1 VSEGWASAGGLG
13 LAVSGL
19 AAAQVAAFLT
29 RRVRSGEEHSGTHAL
44 LQLGVAFAAVVI
56 ASALALGAL
65 GWLSGI
71 GFLALHVVLAAASVA
86 LDLRGQARPRWTRAT
101 RLSLA
106 RVLSPVLSGSGRLAR
121 GEPALAA
128 LLAVLLL
135 MFGVA
140 AATTAPLNPD
150 SNAYRLPRIALWLE
164 QGHLG
169 RLGGSDPRV
178 DYLAWNADLA
188 MLWPVSFFR
197 VGYPLVQLVSWC
209 GGLLCCAATFALAR
223 LVGLGDRLSLLA
235 ALALLALPNVAT
247 QAFTSQTDLFTAGFV
262 GTALACGLRGLRPDA
277 GASRGDVRFA
287 GLALGVAIGAKGT
300 VFYLVPGLVGIL
312 AVAGAVWRVAPGRIA
327 RALAL
332 ALAWAAPLAAPT
344 YVRNVVFFGN
354 PLAPRAELDRV
365 HARPLDSRGRFAA
378 VNALALGWQ
387 TLDPNSNLPVVREW
401 LRPVFRRGA
410 AALARVA
417 AERPHFTGF
426 TAAFEVH
433 GRSLVRESR
442 LHEDYASPG
451 LLVPLLAGV
460 GWVAAVR
467 RRDPLDG
474 GSRLLLPAM
483 GLATLAFAAALALL
497 QGWSAHKLRYFAVV
511 GPFLALG
518 AAGAFR
524 GDGRAR
530 RVASGLAAAAFA
542 TMAATAFSTS
552 RSHGLPALLHP
563 ESVAGAPEQRARE
576 RAIDELGFTGGR
588 LGLALPYNS
597 RVAPFLRRPAGHAT
611 VWLSPDDTA
620 RQGTF
625 EEWLRDLRLDALVVD
640 LDAMP
645 RPAGRVR
652 ATWAA
657 PDAAVALFRPGDPA
671 TGGLC
676 SDAKGLDPGGTVAG
690 TAAFRVY
697 FVPGGRL
704 ELTLHNA
711 AASARSVEVV
721 SSLERRAERLAPNE
735 ARVVAI
741 RVAAADDVLVRVDPG
756 AAADRF
762 RLGLPPGLSCA
773 SGPRTAFVRTARRRG
788 V

>member
-1 VSEGWASAGGLG
+1 VSAGWASAGGPG
-13 LAVSGL
+13 LVVSGL
-19 AAAQVAAFLT
+19 AAAQLAAFLV
-29 RRVRSGEEHSGTHAL
+29 RRLRQSEEHSGAHAL
-44 LQLGVAFAAVVI
+44 LQLGVVLAAVVI

-65 GWLSGI
+65 GWLSGA
-71 GFLALHVVLAAASVA
+71 GFLTLHVVLATASVA
-86 LDLRGQARPRWTRAT
+86 LDLRGETSSRAT

-106 RVLSPVLSGSGRLAR
+106 RELLPVWSGGGRLAR
-121 GEPALAA
+121 SEPALAA
-128 LLAVLLL
+128 VLAVLLL
-135 MFGVA
+135 LFGVA

-223 LVGLGDRLSLLA
+223 LVGLGDRLGLLA

-262 GTALACGLRGLRPDA
+262 GAALACGLRGLRTDES
-277 GASRGDVRFA
+277 ASRADVRFA
-287 GLALGVAIGAKGT
+287 GLALGVAVGAKGT
-300 VFYLVPGLVGIL
+300 VFYLAPGLLGIL
-312 AVAGAVWRVAPGRIA
+312 AVACAVWKVAPGRLA
-327 RALAL
+327 RALVL

-365 HARPLDSRGRFAA
+365 HAQPLESRVRFAA

-387 TLDPNSNLPVVREW
+387 LFDPSSNLPVVREW
-401 LRPVFRRGA
+401 LRPVFRRGEA
-410 AALARVA
+410 ELARVA
-417 AERPHFTGF
+417 AERPHFAGF
-426 TAAFEVH
+426 PAAFEVH
-433 GRSLVRESR
+433 GRNLSRER
-442 LHEDYASPG
+442 WLHEDYASPG

-460 GWVAAVR
+460 GWVAALR
-467 RRDPLDG
+467 RRGPLDT

-483 GLATLAFAAALALL
+483 GLATLAFALTLALL
-497 QGWSAHKLRYFAVV
+497 QAWSAHKLRYFAVV

-530 RVASGLAAAAFA
+530 RWATGLAAAAFA
-542 TMAATAFSTS
+542 TMAATAFGTS

-563 ESVAGAPEQRARE
+563 GRVAGAREQRARE
-576 RAIDELGFTGGR
+576 RAVDEIGITGGR

-597 RVAPFLRRPAGHAT
+597 RVAPFLRRPGGHAT
-611 VWLSPDDTA
+611 VWLGPDETA
-620 RQGTF
+620 RTGTF

-640 LDAMP
+640 LDTVP

-657 PDAAVALFRPGDPA
+657 SDAAVALLRPGEPA

-676 SDAKGLDPGGTVAG
+676 SDARGLDLDGFVSDA
-690 TAAFRVY
+690 AAFRVY
-697 FVPGGRL
+697 FVPRGRL
-704 ELTLHNA
+704 ELTLHNTA
-711 AASARSVEVV
+711 AFPRSVEVS
-721 SSLERRAERLAPNE
+721 SSLERRAEPLASNE

-741 RVAAADDVLVRVDPG
+741 RVAAVDDVQVRARPA
-756 AAADRF
+756 AAADRL

-773 SGPRTAFVRTARRRG
+773 AGPRTAFVRTARRRG

>member
-1 VSEGWASAGGLG
+1 VSAGWASPGGLG

-19 AAAQVAAFLT
+19 AAAQLAAFLA
-29 RRVRSGEEHSGTHAL
+29 RRLRQGEEHSGAHAL
-44 LQLGVAFAAVVI
+44 LQLGVVFAAVVI
-56 ASALALGAL
+56 ASALLLGAV
-65 GWLSGI
+65 GWLSGA
-71 GFLALHVVLAAASVA
+71 GFLALHVVLAAVSVA
-86 LDLRGQARPRWTRAT
+86 LDRRGRTSSRGTPAT
-101 RLSLA
+101 RLSLVRA
-106 RVLSPVLSGSGRLAR
+106 LAPVLSGGMRLAGR
-121 GEPALAA
+121 EPALAA

-135 MFGVA
+135 LFGVA
-140 AATTAPLNPD
+140 AATTASLNPD
-150 SNAYRLPRIALWLE
+150 SNAYRLPRVALWLE

-188 MLWPVSFFR
+188 MLWLVSFFR

-209 GGLLCCAATFALAR
+209 GGLLGCVATFALAR
-223 LVGLGDRLSLLA
+223 IVGFGDRLCLLA

-262 GTALACGLRGLRPDA
+262 GAALACGLRGLRTDGA
-277 GASRGDVRFA
+277 ASRADVRFA
-287 GLALGVAIGAKGT
+287 GLALGVAVGAKGT
-300 VFYLVPGLVGIL
+300 VFYLAPGLLGIL
-312 AVAGAVWRVAPGRIA
+312 AVAGAVWRVAPGRLA

-344 YVRNVVFFGN
+344 YARNVVLFGN
-354 PLAPRAELDRV
+354 PLAPRAERERV
-365 HARPLDSRGRFAA
+365 HAQPLGSRGRFAA
-378 VNALALGWQ
+378 VNALAFGWQ
-387 TLDPNSNLPVVREW
+387 MLDPNSNLPVVREW
-401 LRPVFRRGA
+401 LRPAFRRGA

-417 AERPHFTGF
+417 AERPHFAGF
-426 TAAFEVH
+426 PAAFEVH
-433 GRSLVRESR
+433 GRSLIREAR

-460 GWVAAVR
+460 GWVAALR
-467 RRDPLDG
+467 RRDPPDA

-497 QGWSAHKLRYFAVV
+497 QAWSAHKLRYFAVV

-530 RVASGLAAAAFA
+530 GWARGLAAAAFA
-542 TMAATAFSTS
+542 TMAATAFATS

-563 ESVAGAPEQRARE
+563 ERVAGASEQRARE
-576 RAIDELGFTGGR
+576 RAVDELGITGGR

-597 RVAPFLRRPAGHAT
+597 RVAPFLRRPGGHAT

-620 RQGTF
+620 RPGTF

-640 LDAMP
+640 LDAVS

-657 PDAAVALFRPGDPA
+657 TDAAVALLRPGDPA
-671 TGGLC
+671 TEGLC
-676 SDAKGLDPGGTVAG
+676 SDASGLDPDGFVSD

-697 FVPGGRL
+697 LVPRGRL
-704 ELTLHNA
+704 ELTLHNTA
-711 AASARSVEVV
+711 AFPRSVEVH
-721 SSLERRAERLAPNE
+721 SSLERRDERLAPNE
-735 ARVVAI
+735 AIVVAI
-741 RVAAADDVLVRVDPG
+741 RVAAVDDVQLHAWPG
-756 AAADRF
+756 AGAHRL

-773 SGPRTAFVRTARRRG
+773 TGPRTAFVRTARRRG